1 MLYRHFLLKV
11 VKMRRFPLHIYCIFQ
26 IFFISLHR
34 ISEEW
39 ICPQP
44 GRGGALE
51 NTNKLTTKTMSV
63 RYKLYQDNRAESK
76 NRGKW
81 YARAVYN
88 SQPKTLKQMAMEIQE
103 NVSVKKSDVL
113 AVLDEMVV
121 VLKKWMQDS
130 NRVKIDGFGSF
141 KIGLK
146 TKPADTAKDFSASKH
161 VVGARINFQPEV
173 TIDAAGQR
181 VKAMLQGLQV
191 EETNEN
197 DVVKEDEDNTQ
208 NP

>member
-1 MLYRHFLLKV
+1 
-11 VKMRRFPLHIYCIFQ
+11 
-26 IFFISLHR
+26 
-34 ISEEW
+34 
-39 ICPQP
+39 
-44 GRGGALE
+44 
-51 NTNKLTTKTMSV
+51 MSV
-63 RYKLYQDNRAESK
+63 RYKLYQDNRAESP

-88 SQPKTLKQMAMEIQE
+88 SRPKTLKDIALKIQE

-113 AVLDEMVV
+113 AVLDEMVG
-121 VLKKWMQDS
+121 VLKEWMQDS

-161 VVGARINFQPEV
+161 IVGARVNFQPEV
-173 TIDAAGQR
+173 TIDSTTNKRIKELLLG
-181 VKAMLQGLQV
+181 MTV

-197 DVVKEDEDNTQ
+197 AVDKDGEETQ